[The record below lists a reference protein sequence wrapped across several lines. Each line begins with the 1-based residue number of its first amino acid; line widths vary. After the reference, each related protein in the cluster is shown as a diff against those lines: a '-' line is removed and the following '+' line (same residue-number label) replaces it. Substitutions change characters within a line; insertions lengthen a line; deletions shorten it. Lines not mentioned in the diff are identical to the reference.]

1 MYKMGFHD
9 TWVKMVMRCVTS
21 VTYSIKTNGQPCG
34 HITPTRGICQGDPLS
49 PFLFLFYAKG
59 LSALLRKSMERG
71 LLTGVAACPKGPKI
85 SHLFFAD
92 DSLIFCYRATIE
104 ECYTLE
110 EILEIY
116 ENSSAQQLNLEKIAL
131 FFSRNTSQDIQ
142 DTIKNC
148 FRAEIIKQ
156 HETYLG
162 LPSLVGKNKCNTFQ
176 HLKERLDNK
185 LSGWK
190 EKLLS
195 HASKEINIL
204 LKTEA
209 QRLMLLLSRYT
220 ILAATSFF

>member
-1 MYKMGFHD
+1 MGFHD

-21 VTYSIKTNGQPCG
+21 VTYSIKTNGQPRG
-34 HITPTRGICQGDPLS
+34 HLTPTRGICQGDPLS
-49 PFLFLFYAKG
+49 PFLFLFCAKG
-59 LSALLRKSMERG
+59 LSNLLRKSVERG
-71 LLTGVAACPKGPKI
+71 LLTGVVACPRGPKI

-92 DSLIFCYRATIE
+92 DSLIFCCRATIE
-104 ECYTLE
+104 KCYTLE

-142 DTIKNC
+142 YTIKNH
-148 FRAEIIKQ
+148 FRAENIKQ

-162 LPSLVGKNKCNTFQ
+162 LPSLVGKNKCNTFW

-195 HASKEINIL
+195 HAGKEILIKAVAQVIPTYTMSVFL
-204 LKTEA
+204 LPTT
-209 QRLMLLLSRYT
+209 L
-220 ILAATSFF
+220 FFFFYK